1 MIEKIRMLIMEKQ
14 LQRYRRKQMKHMLT
28 CFDKIMAQERR

>member
-14 LQRYRRKQMKHMLT
+14 LQRYRRKQVRQMLA
-28 CFDKIMAQERR
+28 CFDRVMTERG